1 MDAGRS
7 SYLVHFGCRMKIAY
21 LDCFSGISGD
31 MLLGALLD
39 AGVPLA
45 ELEHL
50 IGLLRIE
57 GCRLVV
63 QREAR
68 NGIYG
73 TRIQVVVEQSRQRST
88 DFHGIRELIS
98 CSSLPEAVKDKSIE
112 VFSAL
117 AGAEAKIH
125 NTSPEAVHFH
135 EVGAVDSIV
144 DIVGCVHGLLG
155 LDIGTV
161 YSSRMPLG
169 NGFVQT
175 AHGVMPIPAPATM
188 ELLKNVPVSQTEI
201 PYEMVTPTGA
211 ALLKT
216 FAEGFGPL
224 PPMTVDDVGYGVG
237 SRDMPDR
244 PNLLRLL
251 VGREPCEK
259 ICETVVVL
267 ETNIDDISPEWA
279 GYLME
284 RLFEAGALDVSFG
297 AIHMKKNRPGFQIQ
311 VIARPDVKE
320 LLTDLLFR
328 ESGTLGVRFSYTQRQ
343 VLEREEVEITSPWGD
358 IRAKK
363 IIPVDDTPY
372 LVPEYE
378 SCSEI
383 ARTKGIS
390 LREIYSWVMGLNA
403 LKEPVGHPSSHGK
416 RRQNHCAGTART

>member
-1 MDAGRS
+1 MDARRS
-7 SYLVHFGCRMKIAY
+7 SSLVRFGCRMKIAY

-45 ELEHL
+45 ELEQL
-50 IGLLRIE
+50 IALLRIE
-57 GCRLVV
+57 GCRLAVR
-63 QREAR
+63 REAR
-68 NGIYG
+68 SGIYG
-73 TRIQVVVEQSRQRST
+73 TSVEVVVEQSRQQST
-88 DFHGIRELIS
+88 DFRGIRELIFR
-98 CSSLPEAVKDKSIE
+98 SSLPEAVKDKSIE

-117 AGAEAKIH
+117 AEAEARIH
-125 NTSPEAVHFH
+125 NTSPEAIHFH

-155 LDIGTV
+155 LGIDTV
-161 YSSRMPLG
+161 HSSHVPLG
-169 NGFVQT
+169 SGFVQT
-175 AHGVMPIPAPATM
+175 AHGTMPIPAPATM
-188 ELLKNVPVSQTEI
+188 ELLKDVPVSQTEI

-216 FAEGFGPL
+216 FAETFGPF
-224 PPMTVDDVGYGVG
+224 PPMAVDDVGYGVG
-237 SRDMPDR
+237 NRDMPDR

-259 ICETVVVL
+259 VCETVAVL
-267 ETNIDDISPEWA
+267 ETNIDDVSPEWA

-284 RLFEAGALDVSFG
+284 RLFDAGALDVSFCPV
-297 AIHMKKNRPGFQIQ
+297 HMKKNRPGFQVQ
-311 VIARPDVKE
+311 VIARPDTKE

-343 VLEREEVEITSPWGD
+343 VLEREEVEIASPWGQ

-363 IIPVDDTPY
+363 IVPANDTPY

-383 ARTKGIS
+383 ARAKGLS
-390 LREIYSWVMGLNA
+390 LRELYFWVMSLNA
-403 LKEPVGHPSSHGK
+403 QRGPVDDPSSHGK
-416 RRQNHCAGTART
+416 